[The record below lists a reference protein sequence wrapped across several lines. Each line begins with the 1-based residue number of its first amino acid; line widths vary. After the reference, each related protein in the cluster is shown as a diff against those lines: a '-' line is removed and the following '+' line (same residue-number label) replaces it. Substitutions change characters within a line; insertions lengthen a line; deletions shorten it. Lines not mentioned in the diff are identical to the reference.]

1 MEELEAPRGWRLGAD
16 DPDDNARLKETFY
29 AENTRI
35 YTILS
40 DKGFED

>member
-1 MEELEAPRGWRLGAD
+1 MEELEVPSGWWLGAD
-16 DPDDNARLKETFY
+16 DPDDDARLKEVFY

-35 YTILS
+35 YKMLS